1 MNAPSS
7 LEPKSIV
14 LPGRTRLEYVE
25 QGNSE
30 GFPVV
35 FLHGVT
41 DSWRSWELVLPHLP
55 PWIRALALS
64 QRGHG
69 ESDRPADYRAR
80 DFAEDIAAFG
90 DALGLDRFLLV
101 GHSMG
106 ATNAQRFA
114 IDHPDRVRGLILVA
128 SFAGFSDNPVT
139 EEFWSSEL
147 ARLEDPIPEALARG
161 FQLGTLARRVPDE
174 YLDAVVAESR
184 KVPARVWRACFAA
197 FREDECTSELGRIR
211 APTLLIWGDR
221 DAFARRSDQ
230 DALLAAIEGSRLAV
244 YAGAGHAVHWE
255 EPRRFADEVAAF
267 CEALDSGGER

>member
-55 PWIRALALS
+55 PWIRALAPS

-90 DALGLDRFLLV
+90 DALGLDRFVLV

-147 ARLEDPIPEALARG
+147 SRLVDPIPEALARG
-161 FQLGTLARRVPDE
+161 FQVSTLARRVPDE
-174 YLDAVVAESR
+174 YLHVHTRVLGTQGREHRLELPAE
-184 KVPARVWRACFAA
+184 
-197 FREDECTSELGRIR
+197 L
-211 APTLLIWGDR
+211 
-221 DAFARRSDQ
+221 
-230 DALLAAIEGSRLAV
+230 
-244 YAGAGHAVHWE
+244 
-255 EPRRFADEVAAF
+255 
-267 CEALDSGGER
+267 